1 MSTRVKIEHDQL
13 KGELTAIDRVSELP
27 WGILDNILGRLQMR
41 EAVRTSI
48 LSRQWRYKWVNL
60 SKLLFDVVS
69 NRAVW
74 NFPKPRCVEYH
85 IFNVLLSHCG
95 NIHTFKLCNTFPEK
109 FSNLQTWICYLA
121 RNGIRAFTLE
131 YACAAIDF
139 ANLFKLPAC
148 IWSCEH
154 LTHLQLRQYELPQP
168 PCASKG
174 RFRNLVSLNLYGKLN
189 DIQLLE
195 NLICNCPVLQIL
207 MLNGLQNLACLS
219 IQAPKLKQVDLQ
231 GKLGA
236 LVLKSCSVL
245 AEITLVITSDEFTS
259 IEYQDEGRI
268 HHLEDIQMIRTKNPQ
283 VDDDKLAST
292 GKKGH
297 KCDDILKDGNLD
309 GEDDHN
315 DERLDA
321 EEMFYNEL
329 DCENPNDTFHL
340 EDDDY

>member
-1 MSTRVKIEHDQL
+1 MSTRAKIEHDQL

-27 WGILDNILGRLQMR
+27 WGILDNILGRLQMK

-48 LSRQWRYKWVNL
+48 LSRHWRYKWVNL

-74 NFPKPRCVEYH
+74 NFPKPSAS
-85 IFNVLLSHCG
+85 NT
-95 NIHTFKLCNTFPEK
+95 TFSMF
-109 FSNLQTWICYLA
+109 CYL
-121 RNGIRAFTLE
+121 IV
-131 YACAAIDF
+131 AIYTPLSF
-139 ANLFKLPAC
+139 ATPSQKNSPIFRPGYVILQETLPAC

-189 DIQLLE
+189 DMQFLE

-207 MLNGLQNLACLS
+207 MLNGLQNLAYLS

-231 GKLGA
+231 GKFGA
-236 LVLKSCSVL
+236 LILKSCSVL

-259 IEYQDEGRI
+259 VEYQDEGRI
-268 HHLEDIQMIRTKNPQ
+268 
-283 VDDDKLAST
+283 
-292 GKKGH
+292 
-297 KCDDILKDGNLD
+297 
-309 GEDDHN
+309 
-315 DERLDA
+315 
-321 EEMFYNEL
+321 
-329 DCENPNDTFHL
+329 
-340 EDDDY
+340 